1 MGVIF
6 RFFLLVETT
15 QTLMP
20 PFIRKA
26 ASVDEKLPKLPEFEC
41 SQSLQGVE
49 AELAA
54 VNGLFRLSNSSRLNL
69 QMDEPEDDG
78 RGEVKGPLDL
88 ASVELQRDVLL
99 VRKKT
104 TFCSDVKVHYENP
117 NLLFSSQDQESEFG
131 VG

>member
-1 MGVIF
+1 MGVKF

-20 PFIRKA
+20 PFNRKA
-26 ASVDEKLPKLPEFEC
+26 ASVDEKLPKLPEFKC

-49 AELAA
+49 EELAA
-54 VNGLFRLSNSSRLNL
+54 VNGIFRLSNSSHLNL

-78 RGEVKGPLDL
+78 RGEVLGPLDL
-88 ASVELQRDVLL
+88 ASVEPKRDVLL

-104 TFCSDVKVHYENP
+104 TFSSDVKVHYESP
-117 NLLFSSQDQESEFG
+117 NLLFSSPDQESEFG

>member
-20 PFIRKA
+20 PFNRKA

-54 VNGLFRLSNSSRLNL
+54 VNGIFRLSNSSHLNL

-78 RGEVKGPLDL
+78 RGEVLGPLDL
-88 ASVELQRDVLL
+88 ASVEPKRDVLL
-99 VRKKT
+99 ARKKT
-104 TFCSDVKVHYENP
+104 TFCSNVEVHYENP
-117 NLLFSSQDQESEFG
+117 DLLSSLSDQESELG
-131 VG
+131 AG

>member
-20 PFIRKA
+20 PFNRKA

-88 ASVELQRDVLL
+88 ASVEPKRDVLL

-104 TFCSDVKVHYENP
+104 TFCSDVEVHYENP
-117 NLLFSSQDQESEFG
+117 NLLSSSPDQESELG
-131 VG
+131 AG

>member
-54 VNGLFRLSNSSRLNL
+54 VNGIFRLSNSSHLNL

-78 RGEVKGPLDL
+78 QVMGPLDL
-88 ASVELQRDVLL
+88 ASVEPQRDVLL

-104 TFCSDVKVHYENP
+104 TFSSDVKVHYESP
-117 NLLFSSQDQESEFG
+117 NLLSSSPDQESEFG
-131 VG
+131 AG

>member
-1 MGVIF
+1 
-6 RFFLLVETT
+6 
-15 QTLMP
+15 MP
-20 PFIRKA
+20 SFRKA
-26 ASVDEKLPKLPEFEC
+26 AYVDEKLPKLPDFEC
-41 SQSLQGVE
+41 SQSLKDVD
-49 AELAA
+49 AELNA
-54 VNGLFRLSNSSRLNL
+54 VNGLFRLSNSSHLNL

-88 ASVELQRDVLL
+88 ASVEPQRDVLL